1 GSLHRPV
8 SACLSWIMGRV
19 KLQIKRIENNTNRQV
34 TFSKRRNGLIKKAYE
49 LSILCDIDIAL
60 IMFSPSGR
68 LSHFSGRRRIE
79 DVLAR
84 YVNLP
89 ENDRGGVIQNREFLI
104 RALKK
109 LKCENDM
116 AALANPTV
124 VNSNV
129 EELQQEIGRYQQQ
142 LQLSEQRL
150 RFFEPDP
157 LSLTSMSDLESCEKF
172 VMEAL
177 QRVTARKEY
186 LLSHHL
192 SSYDPSAS
200 SMQMY
205 LQPQQ
210 ERLPDPYGSE
220 MVQWVP
226 EGATNSGHQIFV
238 GSDPLMDLREHGI
251 YESMAPQGMGL
262 PVDPC
267 TAGCH
272 VSGQHEVSWH
282 QAYTSTELLSALIP
296 SPPYPLIQHPMAPT
310 ELPTLVPQE
319 QVEATAACS
328 HLPMDDGGASNNTY
342 DGNAAPVHVSPYRIP
357 YVEGKKKK
365 SLFWVPAIAPLIYV
379 ILATFLVY
387 ITHA

>member
-1 GSLHRPV
+1 
-8 SACLSWIMGRV
+8 MGRV

-238 GSDPLMDLREHGI
+238 GSDPLMDLRYRCRTPSI
-251 YESMAPQGMGL
+251 TIDDQLSRKS
-262 PVDPC
+262 
-267 TAGCH
+267 TA
-272 VSGQHEVSWH
+272 
-282 QAYTSTELLSALIP
+282 
-296 SPPYPLIQHPMAPT
+296 
-310 ELPTLVPQE
+310 
-319 QVEATAACS
+319 
-328 HLPMDDGGASNNTY
+328 
-342 DGNAAPVHVSPYRIP
+342 
-357 YVEGKKKK
+357 
-365 SLFWVPAIAPLIYV
+365 
-379 ILATFLVY
+379 
-387 ITHA
+387 